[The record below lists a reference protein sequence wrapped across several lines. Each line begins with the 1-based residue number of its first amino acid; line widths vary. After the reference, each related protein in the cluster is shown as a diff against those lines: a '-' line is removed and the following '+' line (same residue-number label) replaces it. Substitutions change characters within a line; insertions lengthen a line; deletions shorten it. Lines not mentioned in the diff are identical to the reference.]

1 MRCPPR
7 SGAGDRWSGDR
18 RGHRRSVHAADA
30 AQGHYGAG
38 RQIRRV
44 ARERAAAPQQ
54 DCADGHFGQSTR
66 DGVIP
71 ITESSVSVFTI
82 PTDEPESDGTL
93 EWTSTTI
100 VIAEVKAGRVSG
112 LGYTYGHR
120 AIALLIKDMLLPLL
134 RGRDAMD
141 VMGNWVAMTR
151 AIRNQGR
158 PGISSMAIAAVDAA
172 LWDVKARLLDL
183 PLVALI
189 GAVRESVPVYGSGGF
204 TSYSIDRLQRQLAGW
219 VERGIGAVKMKVG
232 RVPTDDDRR
241 VRSAREAIGDQ
252 AGLFVDANGAYS
264 ARQAIAHAES
274 FADSRVTWFEEP
286 VSSDDLEGLRSVR
299 DRAPARMD
307 ITAGE
312 YGYDLY
318 YFRRML
324 EAGAVDV
331 LQADATRCAGITGF
345 LQVGA
350 LCDAYNVPLSSH
362 TASALH
368 VHPCCAVARVR
379 HVEHFHDHE
388 RIERMLF
395 DGCPELVDGSL
406 RPDLSRP
413 GFGIELKRADA
424 SRYAA

>member
-1 MRCPPR
+1 M
-7 SGAGDRWSGDR
+7 
-18 RGHRRSVHAADA
+18 
-30 AQGHYGAG
+30 
-38 RQIRRV
+38 
-44 ARERAAAPQQ
+44 
-54 DCADGHFGQSTR
+54 
-66 DGVIP
+66 IP

-82 PTDEPESDGTL
+82 PTDGPESDGTL
-93 EWTSTTI
+93 EWRSTTI
-100 VIAEVKAGRVSG
+100 VIAEVSAGRVSG
-112 LGYTYGHR
+112 LGYTY
-120 AIALLIKDMLLPLL
+120 ADMAAATLIKDMLLPLL

-141 VMGNWVAMTR
+141 VAGSWVAMTQ

-172 LWDVKARLLDL
+172 LWDVKARLLNL
-183 PLVALI
+183 PLVKLL
-189 GAVRESVPVYGSGGF
+189 GAVRDSVPVYGSGGF

-219 VERGIGAVKMKVG
+219 VERGIRAVKMKVG
-232 RVPTDDDRR
+232 RVPGDDGHR
-241 VRSAREAIGDQ
+241 VRSARDAIGDR
-252 AGLFVDANGAYS
+252 AELFVDANGAYS
-264 ARQAIAHAES
+264 ARQAVAHGES
-274 FADSRVTWFEEP
+274 FADARVTWFEEP
-286 VSSDDLEGLRSVR
+286 VSSDDLEGLRFVR
-299 DRAPARMD
+299 DHAPAGMD

-324 EAGAVDV
+324 DAGAVDV

-345 LQVGA
+345 LQVAA
-350 LCDAYNVPLSSH
+350 LCDAHNMPLSSH

-395 DGCPELVDGSL
+395 DGCPELVGGSL

>member
-1 MRCPPR
+1 
-7 SGAGDRWSGDR
+7 
-18 RGHRRSVHAADA
+18 
-30 AQGHYGAG
+30 
-38 RQIRRV
+38 
-44 ARERAAAPQQ
+44 
-54 DCADGHFGQSTR
+54 
-66 DGVIP
+66 VIP
-71 ITESSVSVFTI
+71 ITESTVSVFTI
-82 PTDEPESDGTL
+82 PTDGPESDGTL
-93 EWTSTTI
+93 EWRSTTI
-100 VIAEVKAGRVSG
+100 VIAEVRAGRVSG
-112 LGYTYGHR
+112 LGYTYGDM
-120 AIALLIKDMLLPLL
+120 AAATLIKDLLLPLL

-141 VMGNWVAMTR
+141 VAGSWVAMTQ

-172 LWDVKARLLDL
+172 LWDVKARLLNL
-183 PLVALI
+183 PLVKLL
-189 GAVRESVPVYGSGGF
+189 GAVRDSVPVYGSGGF

-219 VERGIGAVKMKVG
+219 VERGIRAVKMKVG
-232 RVPTDDDRR
+232 RVPADDGHR
-241 VRSAREAIGDQ
+241 VRSARAAIGDQ
-252 AGLFVDANGAYS
+252 AELFVDANGAYS
-264 ARQAIAHAES
+264 ARQAIAQGES
-274 FADSRVTWFEEP
+274 FADARVTWFEEP
-286 VSSDDLEGLRSVR
+286 VSSDDLEGLRFVR
-299 DRAPARMD
+299 DHAPIGMD

-324 EAGAVDV
+324 DAGAVDV

-345 LQVGA
+345 LQVAA
-350 LCDAYNVPLSSH
+350 LCDAYNMPLSSH

-395 DGCPELVDGSL
+395 DGCPALVDGSL